1 MVENG
6 VGSVKFLDEH
16 MENYNIEHSALHRK
30 LQSKVE
36 ALKIM
41 RKELERFR
49 TERDQFKLM
58 AETLQIRY
66 TAIKKSLHS
75 GDSGSV
81 EYMERSSVAA
91 LVNDLREKNTAFST
105 ELESLRQRLTEKE
118 GDINVLRERRCL
130 SCEKCQNGKSSEE
143 EDSLVAGW
151 SQEKSQFIA
160 QLEALKKKN
169 AQLQY
174 DFRSLLDEKE
184 EIVMERDAFKCK
196 VHRLNHELSVA
207 LKGNESQMK
216 VLDIDSL
223 VRENKYLMEKLKN
236 VENELELVQHS
247 LNKYKAM
254 VEIKR
259 NKKGLVKLGN
269 SNNDMIMSHK
279 QVKVLLE
286 RGTDVELPNK
296 AATIADLKSLCLALL
311 DNVNDKSLALTHQ
324 KKANKI
330 LALRISE
337 LEQRLTQTSWTASP
351 SEILLNGYSASN
363 VDKDLDSVAALNY
376 HPTSSASTSV
386 SNEDDIVESV
396 DEDNLSMSEQESVV
410 DCEEK
415 LEDLPL
421 DLALLTKKTL
431 REDDD
436 YNLPTAT
443 ENSN

>member
-1 MVENG
+1 MDETSAG
-6 VGSVKFLDEH
+6 RVKFLDEH

-58 AETLQIRY
+58 AETLQMRY

-75 GDSGSV
+75 SDSGSV

-91 LVNDLREKNTAFST
+91 LVNDLREKNTSLAT
-105 ELESLRQRLTEKE
+105 DLECLRQSLSEKE
-118 GDINVLRERRCL
+118 GDIRVLREMRCQL
-130 SCEKCQNGKSSEE
+130 CEKCQRDRFSGQ
-143 EDSLVAGW
+143 EDS
-151 SQEKSQFIA
+151 SQIAWNEEKSRFIA
-160 QLEALKKKN
+160 QLEELKKKN
-169 AQLQY
+169 AQLKY
-174 DFRSLLDEKE
+174 DFRALLDEKE
-184 EIVMERDAFKCK
+184 EVVTERDAFKCK
-196 VHRLNHELSVA
+196 VHRLNHELSIA
-207 LKGNESQMK
+207 LKGGESQVK

-223 VRENKYLMEKLKN
+223 VRENKYLQERLKN

-247 LNKYKAM
+247 LNKYKTM
-254 VEIKR
+254 LEMKR
-259 NKKGLVKLGN
+259 NKKGVVKLGSSN
-269 SNNDMIMSHK
+269 SDMIMSHK

-286 RGTDVELPNK
+286 RGTDAELPNK

-337 LEQRLTQTSWTASP
+337 LEQRLGQSSWTASP
-351 SEILLNGYSASN
+351 SEVLLNGYSASN
-363 VDKDLDSVAALNY
+363 VDKDLEGVASSANASASTGSVSNDESEEEEN
-376 HPTSSASTSV
+376 SSAS
-386 SNEDDIVESV
+386 ER
-396 DEDNLSMSEQESVV
+396 ESVV

-415 LEDLPL
+415 LEDLPPE
-421 DLALLTKKTL
+421 LAQLVEKAL
-431 REDDD
+431 REHESSAESQLEAEMQL
-436 YNLPTAT
+436 N
-443 ENSN
+443 